1 MIIDVIHK
9 FKTYLSDYF
18 HMKDLEVMKY
28 FLGVEVAKSVEGIY
42 LCQHKYAMDIIF
54 KVGLL
59 GAKLACF
66 PME

>member
-18 HMKDLEVMKY
+18 HMKDLEVLKY

-42 LCQHKYAMDIIF
+42 LC
-54 KVGLL
+54 
-59 GAKLACF
+59 
-66 PME
+66 